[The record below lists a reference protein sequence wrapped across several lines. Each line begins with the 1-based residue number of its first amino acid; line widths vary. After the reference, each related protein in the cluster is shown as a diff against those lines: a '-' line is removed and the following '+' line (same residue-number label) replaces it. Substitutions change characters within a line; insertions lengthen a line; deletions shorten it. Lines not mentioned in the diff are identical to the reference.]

1 VIKHRAFTIEPWC
14 LRETNIDLDMLGP
27 SESLFALSN
36 GHIGWRG
43 NLDEGDPHGL
53 LGSYLNG
60 VHEQRPLPYA
70 EAGYGYPESDE
81 VVVNVTDG
89 KLIRLLVDDEP
100 FDVRYGE
107 LHSHERLLDFRSGS
121 LERRAEWTSP
131 SDKRVRV
138 TSTRLVSLVQRAIA
152 VIKYEVEAFDE
163 PVRLVL
169 QSELV
174 VNEEPPP
181 ASGDPRV
188 SAVLNAPWDSEGF
201 ASDGARI
208 ELIHRTKQSDIL
220 VSAASD
226 HIVEG
231 PASTQVLAESFPDLG
246 RVTIT
251 TMLKPGERL
260 TVVKFVAYGWST
272 MRSREALS
280 DQVDAAL
287 VVARQSGFDGLMTL
301 QREYLDDFWARA
313 DVEIDG
319 DDEIQQ
325 AARFSMFH
333 VMQAAARSE
342 RRAIPAKGLTGNGYD
357 GHAFWD
363 SESFVLTVLTYAL
376 PEAAAHA
383 LTWRYDTIP
392 QAKERAE
399 QLRLKGT
406 AFPWRTITGA
416 ECSAYWPA
424 GTAAFHVSADIADA
438 VVRYLHATNDQ
449 AFERHVGLELLVE
462 TARLWLSVG
471 HYDVHGGFRI
481 DGVTG
486 PDEYSAIADNNVYTN
501 LMAQRNLRFAADVAA
516 RHLDRCDELDVKKE
530 ELASWRDA
538 AEAMVIPFDHTL
550 GVHAQSE
557 GFTSHQMW
565 DFASTKPE
573 QYPLL
578 LNFTYFDLY
587 RKQVVKQADLVL
599 AMFTRS
605 DYFSE
610 EQKRLN
616 FDYYERITVRDS
628 SLSACTQSVLAAE
641 VGYLSLAYDY
651 LAEAAL
657 MDIDDLE
664 HNTRDGLHVAS
675 LAGTWIALVAGLGG
689 MRRTEDS
696 IKFAPQL
703 PEGITRL
710 AFGVVFRGRRIHVE
724 VTPASTTYTLN
735 DGDEIEVFHLQQPIT
750 LAKGHPAVM
759 DSIAP
764 DPSAPVLKPPSQ
776 PIGRA
781 PAHRVGE
788 GDRPKELRNESAE
801 SGEGKVQ

>member
-1 VIKHRAFTIEPWC
+1 VIENGAFTVEPWC
-14 LRETNIDLDMLGP
+14 LRETSLDMDRLGQ

-53 LGSYLNG
+53 TGSYLNG
-60 VHEQRPLPYA
+60 VHEIRPLPYG
-70 EAGYGYPESDE
+70 ESGYGYPESDE

-89 KLIRLLVDDEP
+89 KMIRLLVDDEP
-100 FDVRYGE
+100 FDIRYGE
-107 LHSHERLLDFRSGS
+107 LHSHERLLDFRTG
-121 LERRAEWTSP
+121 LLQRTVEWSSP
-131 SDKRVRV
+131 SDRRVRV
-138 TSTRLVSLVQRAIA
+138 TSTRLVSLVQRAVA
-152 VIKYEVEAFDE
+152 AIKYEVEAFDK
-163 PVRLVL
+163 PVRLVV

-174 VNEEPPP
+174 ANEEPPP

-188 SAVLNAPWDSEGF
+188 AAVLDAPWEAEGF

-208 ELIHRTKQSDIL
+208 ELAHRTKNSKIM
-220 VSAASD
+220 VSVAAD
-226 HIVEG
+226 HLVEG
-231 PASTQVLAESFPDLG
+231 PPSTQVLAECFPDLG
-246 RVTIT
+246 RVTVT
-251 TMLKPGERL
+251 TTLQPGERL
-260 TVVKFVAYGWST
+260 IIVKYVGFGWSAVRT
-272 MRSREALS
+272 REALS

-287 VVARQSGFDGLMTL
+287 VVARQSGWDGLIAE
-301 QREYLDDFWARA
+301 QREYLDDFWDRA

-333 VMQAAARSE
+333 VMQAGARSE
-342 RRAIPAKGLTGNGYD
+342 RRAIPAKGLTGSGYD

-363 SESFVLTVLTYAL
+363 SESFVLAVLTYAI

-383 LTWRYDTIP
+383 LYWRHDTLP
-392 QAKERAE
+392 EAKQRAE
-399 QLRLKGT
+399 LLRLKGA
-406 AFPWRTITGA
+406 AFPWRTITGK
-416 ECSAYWPA
+416 ENSGYWPA

-438 VVRYLHATNDQ
+438 VVRYLHAVTDE

-486 PDEYSAIADNNVYTN
+486 PDEYSAIADNNIYTN

-516 RHLDRCDELDVKKE
+516 SHMDRCAELDVKKE
-530 ELASWRDA
+530 ELTAWRDA

-550 GVHAQSE
+550 GVHAQAE
-557 GFTSHQMW
+557 GFTAHQMW
-565 DFASTKPE
+565 DFAATTPE

-578 LNFTYFDLY
+578 LNFAYFDLY

-599 AMFTRS
+599 AMFTRG
-605 DYFSE
+605 DYFSK
-610 EQKRLN
+610 EQKKLN

-628 SLSACTQSVLAAE
+628 SLSACTQAVMAAE

-657 MDIDDLE
+657 MDLDDLE

-675 LAGTWIALVAGLGG
+675 LAGTWIALVSGLGG
-689 MRRTEDS
+689 MRRTVDS
-696 IKFAPQL
+696 LSFAPQL
-703 PEGITRL
+703 PQGITRL
-710 AFGVVFRGRRIHVE
+710 SFGVMFRGRRLRVE
-724 VTPASTTYTLN
+724 VTPTSTTYSLKE
-735 DGDEIEVFHLQQPIT
+735 GDEFELFHFQQSVT
-750 LAKGHPAVM
+750 VAQGRPAVLP
-759 DSIAP
+759 SIAP
-764 DPSAPVLKPPSQ
+764 DPASGANPPSQ
-776 PIGRA
+776 PVGRA
-781 PAHRVGE
+781 PAHRVADG
-788 GDRPKELRNESAE
+788 GGQPKELRRE
-801 SGEGKVQ
+801 

>member
-1 VIKHRAFTIEPWC
+1 VIKQSVFTVEPWC
-14 LRETNIDLDMLGP
+14 LRETSLDMDMLGQ

-53 LGSYLNG
+53 TGSYLNG
-60 VHEQRPLPYA
+60 VHEVRPLPYG
-70 EAGYGYPESDE
+70 EYGYGYPESDE

-107 LHSHERLLDFRSGS
+107 LHSHERILDFRTGL
-121 LERRAEWTSP
+121 LERTAEWSSP
-131 SDKRVRV
+131 SDRRVRV
-138 TSTRLVSLVQRAIA
+138 TSTRLVSLVQRAVA
-152 VIKYEVEAFDE
+152 AIKYDVEAIDT
-163 PVRLVL
+163 PVRLVV

-174 VNEEPPP
+174 ANEEPPP

-188 SAVLNAPWDSEGF
+188 AAVLDAPWETEGF

-208 ELIHRTKQSDIL
+208 ELAHRTKNSEIM
-220 VSAASD
+220 VSVASD
-226 HIVEG
+226 HLVEG
-231 PASTQVLAESFPDLG
+231 PPSTQVLAESFPDLG

-251 TMLKPGERL
+251 TTLQPGERL
-260 TVVKFVAYGWST
+260 SVVKYVAFGWSAVRT
-272 MRSREALS
+272 REALS

-287 VVARQSGFDGLMTL
+287 VVARQSGWDGLVTE
-301 QREYLDDFWARA
+301 QREYLDDFWDRA

-325 AARFSMFH
+325 AARFSLFH
-333 VMQAAARSE
+333 VMQAGARSE

-363 SESFVLTVLTYAL
+363 TESFVLSVLTYAI

-383 LTWRYDTIP
+383 LNWRHDTIP
-392 QAKERAE
+392 EAKQRAE
-399 QLRLKGT
+399 LLRLKG
-406 AFPWRTITGA
+406 ASFPWRTITGK
-416 ECSAYWPA
+416 ENSAYWPA

-438 VVRYLHATNDQ
+438 VVRYLHATDDA
-449 AFERHVGLELLVE
+449 AFEKHVGLELLVE

-486 PDEYSAIADNNVYTN
+486 PDEYSAIADNNIYTN

-516 RHLDRCDELDVKKE
+516 RHLDANDLDIKKE
-530 ELASWRDA
+530 ELNAWRDA

-557 GFTSHQMW
+557 GFTAHQMW
-565 DFASTKPE
+565 DFAATTPE

-599 AMFTRS
+599 AMFTRG
-605 DYFSE
+605 DYFSK
-610 EQKRLN
+610 EQKKLN

-628 SLSACTQSVLAAE
+628 SLSACTQAVMAAE

-657 MDIDDLE
+657 MDLDDLE

-689 MRRTEDS
+689 MRRTVDS
-696 IKFAPQL
+696 LSFAPQL

-710 AFGVVFRGRRIHVE
+710 SFGVVFRGRRLRVE
-724 VTPASTTYTLN
+724 VTPASTTYSLKA
-735 DGDEIEVFHLQQPIT
+735 GEEFEFLHLQQKVMV
-750 LAKGHPAVM
+750 AQGRPAV
-759 DSIAP
+759 
-764 DPSAPVLKPPSQ
+764 LKSVVSDASVNASPPSQ
-776 PIGRA
+776 PVGRA
-781 PAHRVGE
+781 PAHRMANG
-788 GDRPKELRNESAE
+788 GNSPKELRDDKESRVE
-801 SGEGKVQ
+801 